1 MLSLERMKTR
11 SQSPLIRSSV
21 ILRGIATAVT
31 LTSLGGMTSF
41 AATHVQNAAAPLQPS
56 ASTTTTAASTPRATP
71 AATARTSTRRSTT
84 ITGAAT
90 TTTTARTKTKS
101 S

>member
-1 MLSLERMKTR
+1 MSSERMKSR

-21 ILRGIATAVT
+21 VLRGVATAVT

-56 ASTTTTAASTPRATP
+56 ASTRIAAGATSTPTP

-84 ITGAAT
+84 ITGVAT

>member
-1 MLSLERMKTR
+1 MKSR

-21 ILRGIATAVT
+21 VLRGVATAIT

-56 ASTTTTAASTPRATP
+56 ASTTTAAAALPTATP
-71 AATARTSTRRSTT
+71 GPTARTSTRRSTT

>member
-1 MLSLERMKTR
+1 MKSR

-21 ILRGIATAVT
+21 VLRGVATAIT

-56 ASTTTTAASTPRATP
+56 ASTTTAAATLPTATP
-71 AATARTSTRRSTT
+71 GPTARTSTRRSTT